1 MSPKRHHAWLTTL
14 LLYWRT
20 PLRKINIL
28 VVDDDVDICDY
39 MQLVLTQNGYSVD
52 VQTDSEAAAEAIKDN
67 EYHVVILDLMMPKIN
82 GMELLEEIR
91 RFDRDI
97 AIIIFTG
104 YPSVDTAVASL
115 RYKVDDYIRKPF
127 DIEEFNLSLERIL
140 REKGLLVDPEEE
152 LLLTIGKNIR
162 KARKEQNLT
171 LKQMSRRTGL
181 SVSLLSQIERA
192 ESSASVSSLF
202 KLSTALDCQIT
213 DFFGPY

>member
-1 MSPKRHHAWLTTL
+1 M
-14 LLYWRT
+14 
-20 PLRKINIL
+20 RKINIL

-39 MQLVLTQNGYSVD
+39 MQLVLSQNGYNVD

-127 DIEEFNLSLERIL
+127 DIEEFNMSLERIL

-213 DFFGPY
+213 DFFGHY